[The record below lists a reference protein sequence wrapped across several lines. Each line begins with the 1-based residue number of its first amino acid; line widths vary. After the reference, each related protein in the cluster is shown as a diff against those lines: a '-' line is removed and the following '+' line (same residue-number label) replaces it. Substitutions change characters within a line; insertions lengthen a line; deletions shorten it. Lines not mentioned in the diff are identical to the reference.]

1 MSKYQIRY
9 GKSIIPKVCGY
20 HWYSVHELLFTW
32 FYWRRVLVMLETWH
46 EMYTNVSWMSLLRKA
61 IRALM
66 KQKTISRNFNRRV
79 DTHRMC
85 GVSLQCIGS
94 RNFKIYWWLASRV
107 YCLHYA
113 MLHLLAQWGLG
124 IWMKLSIL
132 EVGCQYWESE
142 TEWISMIQYFT
153 SIFLN
158 CHKELYNQ
166 ITLIFAL
173 HSDVLLSIMVSQRM
187 SFIIISAMIIS
198 INFETG
204 FPYFAC
210 WIQNFRPTYDQLIFI
225 CELIW

>member
-1 MSKYQIRY
+1 
-9 GKSIIPKVCGY
+9 
-20 HWYSVHELLFTW
+20 
-32 FYWRRVLVMLETWH
+32 
-46 EMYTNVSWMSLLRKA
+46 
-61 IRALM
+61 
-66 KQKTISRNFNRRV
+66 
-79 DTHRMC
+79 
-85 GVSLQCIGS
+85 
-94 RNFKIYWWLASRV
+94 
-107 YCLHYA
+107 
-113 MLHLLAQWGLG
+113 
-124 IWMKLSIL
+124 
-132 EVGCQYWESE
+132 
-142 TEWISMIQYFT
+142 MIQYFT

-225 CELIW
+225 CELI